1 MNIIFDTENIDQIKN
16 NNILLELDTF
26 YFAKL
31 HKTSTAYCVVD
42 NIRLTEFDKIEQHQR
57 LHADMISAYK
67 NKDFKLCQDLQE
79 HLIVDL
85 LKFHLKMQHILFV
98 IDALHVLTLLK
109 LSFFHVCQLRQF
121 LCLF

>member
-31 HKTSTAYCVVD
+31 DKTSTAYCVVD

-57 LHADMISAYK
+57 LHADMIDAYK

-79 HLIVDL
+79 HLIGAFSGELDSFYFELANRITV
-85 LKFHLKMQHILFV
+85 LKASPMDQDWTPV
-98 IDALHVLTLLK
+98 ICRED
-109 LSFFHVCQLRQF
+109 
-121 LCLF
+121 

>member
-31 HKTSTAYCVVD
+31 DKTATAYCVV
-42 NIRLTEFDKIEQHQR
+42 NNVRLTEFDKIEQHQR
-57 LHADMISAYK
+57 LHADMINAYK

-79 HLIVDL
+79 HLIGAFGGELDSFYSEL
-85 LKFHLKMQHILFV
+85 TNRITNIESAPLIKDWNPV
-98 IDALHVLTLLK
+98 ICRED
-109 LSFFHVCQLRQF
+109 
-121 LCLF
+121 

>member
-42 NIRLTEFDKIEQHQR
+42 NIRLTEFDKNEQHQR
-57 LHADMISAYK
+57 LHADMIDAYK

-79 HLIVDL
+79 HLIGAFSGELDSFYSELANRITV
-85 LKFHLKMQHILFV
+85 LKASPMDQDWTPV
-98 IDALHVLTLLK
+98 ICRED
-109 LSFFHVCQLRQF
+109 
-121 LCLF
+121 